1 MNLRAEPQGL
11 AFPWPMPPAPGKPV
25 AVADGVHWLRLP
37 LPMASLDHANVYVLE
52 DEIGGR
58 SGWTLIDTGM
68 NWPKGRA
75 ALEAALAGPLAGR
88 PVIRVILSHHH
99 PDHIGLAGRFAEAGA
114 EIWASRTAWLLGRM
128 LLLDRQEKATPEQIL
143 FRRRAGMSGDALAA
157 YAAEKP
163 FNFSDVVLPIPLG
176 FRRIEEGDRIRIGAR
191 DWLVRMGEGH
201 APEHVTLW
209 SDDGLLLAGDQVL
222 PGISSNIGVYPTE
235 PEADPLKGWLA
246 TCRRFHA
253 LGADPLVL
261 PGHKLP
267 FRGLTRRLEH
277 LIDNHEHALA
287 RIEEEIAAKPR
298 TAIALFHAIFHRP
311 IGHGE
316 FSLALVEAVAH
327 ANHLVQ
333 AGRIARR
340 LNADGAWEYHPREET

>member
-1 MNLRAEPQGL
+1 M
-11 AFPWPMPPAPGKPV
+11 
-25 AVADGVHWLRLP
+25 
-37 LPMASLDHANVYVLE
+37 E
-52 DEIGGR
+52 D
-58 SGWTLIDTGM
+58 
-68 NWPKGRA
+68 
-75 ALEAALAGPLAGR
+75 ALAGPLAGR
-88 PVIRVILSHHH
+88 PVLRVILTHHH
-99 PDHIGLAGRFAEAGA
+99 PDHIGLAGRFATEGA

-128 LLLDRQEKATPEQIL
+128 LTLDRQEQATPEQIR
-143 FRRRAGMSGDALAA
+143 FRQRAGMTGEALAA

-163 FNFSDVVLPIPLG
+163 FNFADVVLPIPLG
-176 FRRIEEGDRIRIGAR
+176 FRRIEEGDRIRIGPR

-209 SDDGLLLAGDQVL
+209 SDDGILLAGDQVL
-222 PGISSNIGVYPTE
+222 PGISSNIGVYATE
-235 PEADPLKGWLA
+235 PEANPLKDWLA

-253 LGADPLVL
+253 LEADPLVL

-277 LIDNHEHALA
+277 LIENHEHALT
-287 RIEEEIAAKPR
+287 RIEVDIAERPK
-298 TAIALFHAIFHRP
+298 TAIELFHAIFHRP

-327 ANHLVQ
+327 ANFLVQ

-340 LNADGAWEYHPREET
+340 LNADGAWEYHLREET